1 VAGLTIPPEII
12 ASMPVRFGIRSPQLG
27 GSTGASSQFWA
38 LLAQRGVV
46 PAAPPANSDPLAMLR
61 GAWPV
66 SGTVTSTYGPRSLLP
81 GETFHSGIDIAV
93 PEGTPVCA
101 TGDGTVRFVGNT
113 DGYGLRIEVDHGNG
127 VTTLYGHLS
136 AADVRPGQRVQ
147 RGQVIGKSGNTGL
160 STGPHLHYEIRQNGR
175 AVDPGPLL
183 RAAPTGSAQRIERIA
198 ALPYGQAILQAARRY
213 GLDPALL
220 AAMVKVES
228 GFDPRAVSP
237 AGAKGLLQLMDTTA
251 AALGVRDPFDP
262 TQNLDGGARYFSQL
276 LQRFG
281 GDISLALAAY
291 NAGPGAVEQAGG
303 VPPYPETQR
312 YVSAVLATWRALG
325 GTG

>member
-1 VAGLTIPPEII
+1 
-12 ASMPVRFGIRSPQLG
+12 
-27 GSTGASSQFWA
+27 
-38 LLAQRGVV
+38 
-46 PAAPPANSDPLAMLR
+46 
-61 GAWPV
+61 
-66 SGTVTSTYGPRSLLP
+66 
-81 GETFHSGIDIAV
+81 
-93 PEGTPVCA
+93 
-101 TGDGTVRFVGNT
+101 
-113 DGYGLRIEVDHGNG
+113 
-127 VTTLYGHLS
+127 
-136 AADVRPGQRVQ
+136 
-147 RGQVIGKSGNTGL
+147 VIGKSGNTGL

-175 AVDPGPLL
+175 AVDPRPLL
-183 RAAPTGSAQRIERIA
+183 RAAPKGSAQGIERIA
-198 ALPYGQAILQAARRY
+198 ALPYGQTILQAAQRY

-237 AGAKGLLQLMDTTA
+237 AGAKGLLQLMDATA

-281 GDISLALAAY
+281 GNVSLALAAY

>member
-1 VAGLTIPPEII
+1 MAGLTIPPEII
-12 ASMPVRFGIRSPQLG
+12 ASMPVRFGIRSPQLS
-27 GSTGASSQFWA
+27 GSSGASSQFWA

-46 PAAPPANSDPLAMLR
+46 PAASPATGDPLAQLR
-61 GAWPV
+61 GTWPV

-93 PEGTPVCA
+93 PEGTPVRA

-127 VTTLYGHLS
+127 VTTLYAHLS

-175 AVDPGPLL
+175 TVDPWPLL
-183 RAAPTGSAQRIERIA
+183 RAAPTGSAQGIARIL
-198 ALPYGQAILQAARRY
+198 ALPYGQAIVQAAQRY

-220 AAMVKVES
+220 AAMVKIES

-251 AALGVRDPFDP
+251 AMLGVRDPFDP
-262 TQNLDGGARYFSQL
+262 TQNLDGGARYFRQL
-276 LQRFG
+276 LERFG
-281 GDISLALAAY
+281 GDVALALAAY
-291 NAGPGAVEQAGG
+291 NAGPGAVERAGG
-303 VPPYPETQR
+303 IPPYPETQR
-312 YVSAVLATWRALG
+312 YVNAVLATWRALG